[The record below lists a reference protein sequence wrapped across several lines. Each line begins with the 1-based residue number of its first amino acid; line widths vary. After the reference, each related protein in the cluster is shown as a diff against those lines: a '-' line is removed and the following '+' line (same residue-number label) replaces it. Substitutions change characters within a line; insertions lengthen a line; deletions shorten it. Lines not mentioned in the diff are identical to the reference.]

1 MADTEDGV
9 ASIATQD
16 SLDKDEEKFL
26 PVSRDDEK
34 AMPIDSDQEEI
45 VTTTKVSSITGDQY
59 IQQRTTKVTKTTKV
73 VKKIKKTQKYDDET
87 DEEEEEIKETVSI
100 TELSDDEKYPESSI
114 PQSAKAAQHITSV
127 CSLFLFCLYTHKLP
141 FTSLIVHCPTIYL
154 LSLRYIT
161 HHVFQSYF
169 YTNYIEL
176 YKIRCDSSWNRRC
189 RNL

>member
-26 PVSRDDEK
+26 LVSEDDEK
-34 AMPIDSDQEEI
+34 AIPIDSDQEEI

-73 VKKIKKTQKYDDET
+73 VKKIKKTQKYDDQT
-87 DEEEEEIKETVSI
+87 DEEEEELKETVSI

-127 CSLFLFCLYTHKLP
+127 CSLFLFCLFSYTYYFLLVFDHLAKQN
-141 FTSLIVHCPTIYL
+141 IY
-154 LSLRYIT
+154 YYNI
-161 HHVFQSYF
+161 
-169 YTNYIEL
+169 
-176 YKIRCDSSWNRRC
+176 C
-189 RNL
+189 